1 MDAFATA
8 RSALPAWTGFAGLL
22 YWPAAIFVISFLVAW
37 GISFA
42 GLRRLRRAARRKV
55 ALHWTERARVSYPV
69 RVTLGVGFFVV
80 FLVPLVLSSSFQ
92 SPFARTPGW
101 LTALAVV
108 LASWA
113 GFLAGGRTGSR
124 LIPGEDMPLRER
136 VRNSAVITFL
146 YLPLLILFAILAGVM
161 PERMDGRA
169 WVLLA
174 VGAAAM
180 ALVVWRS
187 GVPVLRL
194 LRLAR
199 PASERLRRAVDLAA
213 ERVGKRPAAVWE
225 VDWTAGNA
233 IALVYSNELV
243 FTVGTLRLLDDEQLA
258 TVAAHEI
265 GHLSEPLRVKAVRTL
280 SAWALLALA
289 TAAPVYRTYGWT
301 GLGLLYFGFLAV
313 VVGLR
318 RLARRME
325 VRADAIGRDQEAEAG
340 VYARALERLYEHNLA
355 PAVVRGRLKV
365 HPALWDRM
373 TAAGVQPDY
382 PRPAPPSRGRTLG
395 LYLLL
400 LILFAAG
407 WVTADQIVPR
417 VLLPR
422 LLSEEQSLAFQ
433 IGLNGDLYAVRRL
446 ATIRFVQDRQ
456 EEAAALWGAAAALE
470 R

>member
-1 MDAFATA
+1 MDAFESA

-22 YWPAAIFVISFLVAW
+22 YWPAAVFALSLLVAW

-42 GLRRLRRAARRKV
+42 GLRPLRRAARKKI

-69 RVTLGVGFFVV
+69 RVALGVGFFIA
-80 FLVPLVLSSSFQ
+80 FLLPLVLSHSFA

-101 LTALAVV
+101 LTGVAVV
-108 LASWA
+108 LAAWA
-113 GFLAGGRTGSR
+113 GFLLGGRRGSR
-124 LIPGEDMPLRER
+124 LMLGEALPLREQLQ
-136 VRNSAVITFL
+136 NSAVITFL
-146 YLPLLILFAILAGVM
+146 YLPLLILFAILASTM

-169 WVLLA
+169 WVLL
-174 VGAAAM
+174 VIGAAAM
-180 ALVVWRS
+180 ALAVWRS

-194 LRLAR
+194 LRLAH
-199 PASERLRRAVDLAA
+199 PASERLRRIVEQVA
-213 ERVGKRPAAVWE
+213 ERAGKRPAAVWE

-233 IALVYSNELV
+233 VALVYSNELV
-243 FTVGTLRLLDDEQLA
+243 FTRGALRLLDDEQLA

-280 SAWALLALA
+280 AAWALLALA
-289 TAAPVYRTYGWT
+289 TAAPVYRTYGWP
-301 GLGLLYFGFLAV
+301 GLSLLYFGFLAV

-318 RLARRME
+318 MLARRME
-325 VRADAIGRDQEAEAG
+325 VRADAIGRGQEGEAG

-365 HPALWDRM
+365 HPSLWDRM
-373 TAAGVQPDY
+373 TAAGLQPDY
-382 PRPAPPSRGRTLG
+382 PRPAPPSRGRVLG

-400 LILFAAG
+400 LILFVVG

-417 VLLPR
+417 LLLPR
-422 LLSEEQSLAFQ
+422 LLPEEQSLALR
-433 IGLNGDLYAVRRL
+433 IGLNGDLYSLHRL
-446 ATIRFVQDRQ
+446 AYLRLAENRQ
-456 EEAAALWGAAAALE
+456 EDAAALWGAAAVLE